1 MKMSLSLVLHVEGGK
16 TLARR
21 DILFV
26 FFGIWFFF
34 ILGVISGFGVLGLI
48 GVGLRERLFFLVFFC
63 VITFICFIFYC
74 LEL

>member
-1 MKMSLSLVLHVEGGK
+1 MLKVGKLWQGEIFFSFFLVSGL
-16 TLARR
+16 
-21 DILFV
+21 
-26 FFGIWFFF
+26 FF
-34 ILGVISGFGVLGLI
+34 ILGVISGGVLGLI